1 MTITVQSQTILQ
13 DLYEKAISANV
24 HPLETKMT
32 IVEYSKELEL
42 EENTLKNC
50 LWYLEARGYIKSK
63 AINYDSNGAPTLNI
77 SLNPIAI
84 AFIEKSSF

>member
-24 HPLETKMT
+24 HPLETK
-32 IVEYSKELEL
+32 IAIAKYSEELKL
-42 EENTLKNC
+42 EENVLKNC

-63 AINYDSNGAPTLNI
+63 AIDYDSNNVPILNV
-77 SLNPIAI
+77 SLNPIAV